1 MTFYYNESP
10 LPALELGMKVKK
22 QAVVFPLSVA
32 ADVRY
37 SPVRGVLL
45 AKPKEQRERVGARYI
60 LATRSSCLTTA
71 ATALRTAT
79 I

>member
-45 AKPKEQRERVGARYI
+45 AKPKEQRERRNV
-60 LATRSSCLTTA
+60 S
-71 ATALRTAT
+71 ALDTFWQLGVHV
-79 I
+79 